1 MNTPTTA
8 SATTNG
14 TASTTTTAS
23 AAARFK
29 QLIHGRTIVQ
39 APSVYDCLSAK
50 IAQLEGFPAIHM
62 GGSASSASVI
72 GMPDLG
78 FMTLTEMV
86 EHARNIVAAV
96 NIPVLVDADTGHGNA
111 LNVMRTVR
119 EFERAGAAALHL
131 EDQAMP
137 KKCGHFDGK
146 VLISAEEMV
155 GKIEAAV
162 EARRDPDFTIV
173 VRTDAMERLGIEETI
188 ARANAYVRAGADC
201 IYVEAMRTVDEMKRV
216 RKSVDGPLVATM
228 MEGGKTPWF
237 TAAELE
243 RLGFNLVI
251 YPISACMA
259 AGCILRKFMRELKDS
274 GTTQHFW
281 NKENLHMTFAEMF
294 DILGYSNLKDYERRF
309 LAREQPVET

>member
-1 MNTPTTA
+1 M
-8 SATTNG
+8 
-14 TASTTTTAS
+14 TTTST
-23 AAARFK
+23 AARFK
-29 QLIHGRTIVQ
+29 ELLHARTILQ

-50 IAQLEGFPAIHM
+50 IAEQAGFQALHM
-62 GGSASSASVI
+62 GGSASSASVL

-96 NIPVLVDADTGHGNA
+96 NVPVLVDADTGHGNA

-119 EFERAGAAALHL
+119 EFERAGTAALHL

-162 EARRDPDFTIV
+162 SARRDPDFTIV
-173 VRTDAMERLGIEETI
+173 VRTDAMERLGIDETI
-188 ARANAYVRAGADC
+188 ARAGAYVRAGADC
-201 IYVEAMRTVDEMKRV
+201 IYVEAMRTVDEMR
-216 RKSVDGPLVATM
+216 RIRESVDGPLVATM

-243 RLGFNLVI
+243 RLGFGLVI

-259 AGCILRKFMRELKDS
+259 AACILRKFMRELKDS
-274 GTTQHFW
+274 GTTQRFW
-281 NKENLHMTFAEMF
+281 QNENLHMTFAEMF
-294 DILGYSNLKDYERRF
+294 DILGYSELKEYERRF
-309 LAREQPVET
+309 LTPEQPVTA

>member
-1 MNTPTTA
+1 MST
-8 SATTNG
+8 ATTG
-14 TASTTTTAS
+14 M
-23 AAARFK
+23 AARFR
-29 QLIHGRTIVQ
+29 QALHGKSIVQ

-50 IAQLEGFPAIHM
+50 IAEQAGFPAIHM
-62 GGSASSASVI
+62 GGSASSASVL

-78 FMTLTEMV
+78 FMTLSEMV

-146 VLISAEEMV
+146 VLISADEMV

-201 IYVEAMRTVDEMKRV
+201 IYVEAMRTVDEMRRIREEV
-216 RKSVDGPLVATM
+216 PGPLVATM

-237 TAAELE
+237 TAAQLQE
-243 RLGFNLVI
+243 LGFSLVI

-259 AGCILRKFMRELKDS
+259 AACILRKFMRELKDS
-274 GTTQHFW
+274 GTTQEFW
-281 NKENLHMTFAEMF
+281 RKEDLHMTFAEMF
-294 DILGYSNLKDYERRF
+294 DILGYSNLKEYERRF
-309 LAREQPVET
+309 LVSDDRVTVPA